1 MIVVLLRNCPLAFL
15 DFFILNRITI
25 KNIKFKLFFLV
36 AIVFGL
42 SSHAEACSNF
52 NFEASSYT
60 PGLLYNESSTIT
72 VDVRELAAKDYVR
85 LRLFQEN
92 SSGGWDFVASL
103 TSGTA
108 DQYSGGTCYDIDE
121 TFTVNPTYTETNNYR
136 VEITTYIYGKNKL
149 YTQGGIYYTNEVEPA
164 GYYATEVQSL
174 AVKDGNGNPVSWA
187 SGCIAPEF
195 SLDLTALQGP
205 TYTAEYSFVIRA
217 SDVNSTPGAVLSQS
231 VGVYGEDLGDFA
243 VPFGPSLE
251 SWMASTVQPMFESVL
266 ASYTSGYVLIEIS
279 VENADC
285 NEFSDVSKLLEVRQK
300 PYITSFDFE
309 WNPSGTSIIS
319 VAASQNLASVPSIG
333 GLSGKLVSNIST
345 PFYDEYLLVLER
357 KILGVFTP
365 IGEKEGLDI
374 NGAVFSLNPN
384 SVDLYGGYTDADR
397 PMFNEGE
404 VYKVVLSVGT
414 DGCLSDSEW
423 SYYQVC
429 AGCRFQKMGLTNSEL
444 NSIYHYVNTESGKL
458 HISTEGLSKATP
470 FNYEVY
476 SMDGK
481 QLIDTKNDEIS
492 LSNLNRGTYLIIAR
506 SGSDIVYRDKFL
518 W

>member
-1 MIVVLLRNCPLAFL
+1 MKIKLLFL
-15 DFFILNRITI
+15 L
-25 KNIKFKLFFLV
+25 

-42 SSHAEACSNF
+42 SSPSSACSNF
-52 NFEASSYT
+52 NYHASSDT
-60 PGLLYNESSTIT
+60 PGLLCNESSTIT

-92 SSGGWDFVASL
+92 SSGGWDFVAAL

-121 TFTVNPTYTETNNYR
+121 TFTVNPTYNETNNYR

-149 YTQGGIYYTNEVEPA
+149 YTEGGIYYTNEVEPA

-174 AVKDGNGNPVSWA
+174 SVNDSEGNPVSWA

-205 TYTAEYSFVIRA
+205 TYTAEYTFVIRA

-251 SWMASTVQPMFESVL
+251 SWMSSTVQPMFESVL

-285 NEFSDVSKLLEVRQK
+285 NEFSDVSKLLEVRQR
-300 PYITSFDFE
+300 PYVSSFNFE
-309 WNPSGTSIIS
+309 WNDDNNGSTPLGSYPG
-319 VAASQNLASVPSIG
+319 SQNNTIYPIVG
-333 GLSGKLVSNIST
+333 GVSTLIVADVST
-345 PFYDEYLLVLER
+345 AFYDKARVKLFKSPFGGFEDL
-357 KILGVFTP
+357 
-365 IGEKEGLDI
+365 IGDDETTGIVNGLY
-374 NGAVFSLNPN
+374 SLNIN
-384 SVDLYGGYTDADR
+384 SIDFVAGKSISDMPISNPDERYRVEFT
-397 PMFNEGE
+397 
-404 VYKVVLSVGT
+404 VST
-414 DGCLSDSEW
+414 DGCLSDTYW
-423 SYYQVC
+423 SYFEVGTPYQ
-429 AGCRFQKMGLTNSEL
+429 FQKMSNSNL
-444 NSIYHYVNTESGKL
+444 SVNNPYHYVDQKNAKLYLIGESLNNDG
-458 HISTEGLSKATP
+458 IDS
-470 FNYEVY
+470 YEVY
-476 SMDGK
+476 SLDGRRK
-481 QLIDTKNDEIS
+481 ILTANSTIDLNN
-492 LSNLNRGTYLIIAR
+492 LSKGMYLVLVK
-506 SGSDIVYRDKFL
+506 SGKEVKYREKFL